1 MNFTKE
7 LRITMTKTLSIKDK
21 SNKDMMLSLLQEGET
36 LLKISK
42 RKDMASLSTIH
53 RWIRD
58 DNDLSEQVA
67 LARSQ
72 GALYW
77 VEMAID
83 LTTQDLKPQD
93 VMWAREKIS
102 TWKWL
107 ATKLLPQFSEK
118 SHISTHNKHEVVTI
132 SWSGS
137 ISKCPKCGWVNSK
150 EVEPKVGGLPETDTD
165 KTEH

>member
-1 MNFTKE
+1 
-7 LRITMTKTLSIKDK
+7 MTKALSIKEK

-36 LLKISK
+36 LLKIAK
-42 RKDMASLSTIH
+42 RKDMPSLSTIH
-53 RWIRD
+53 RWLRD
-58 DNDLSEQVA
+58 DTELSERVA

-83 LTTQDLKPQD
+83 LTTQDLKPQE

-132 SWSGS
+132 SWSGT
-137 ISKCPKCGWVNSK
+137 ITKCPECGWANSK
-150 EVEPKVGGLPETDTD
+150 EIGSEVRGLSEGDTNN
-165 KTEH
+165 TEH

>member
-1 MNFTKE
+1 
-7 LRITMTKTLSIKDK
+7 MTKALSIKEK

-36 LLKISK
+36 LLKIAK
-42 RKDMASLSTIH
+42 RKDMPSLSTIH
-53 RWIRD
+53 RWLRD
-58 DNDLSEQVA
+58 DTELSERVA

-83 LTTQDLKPQD
+83 LTTQDLKPQE

-107 ATKLLPQFSEK
+107 ATKLLPQFSDRQ
-118 SHISTHNKHEVVTI
+118 HITSHNKHEVVQI
-132 SWSGS
+132 SWMGAMA
-137 ISKCPKCGWVNSK
+137 KCPECGYK
-150 EVEPKVGGLPETDTD
+150 DTNAD
-165 KTEH
+165 G

>member
-7 LRITMTKTLSIKDK
+7 QRRTMTKALSIKEK
-21 SNKDMMLSLLQEGET
+21 SNKNMMLSLLQEGET
-36 LLKISK
+36 LLKIAK
-42 RKDMASLSTIH
+42 RKDMPSLSTIH
-53 RWIRD
+53 RWLRD
-58 DNDLSEQVA
+58 DTELSERVA

-83 LTTQDLKPQD
+83 LTTQDLKPQE

-132 SWSGS
+132 SWSGT
-137 ISKCPKCGWVNSK
+137 ITKCPDCGWVNSK
-150 EVEPKVGGLPETDTD
+150 EIEPKVGGLPDGDTD

>member
-150 EVEPKVGGLPETDTD
+150 EIEPKVGGLPETDTD

>member
-1 MNFTKE
+1 
-7 LRITMTKTLSIKDK
+7 MTKTLSIKDK